1 MLKQEYPYPANAS
14 DYAYILKEVPW
25 SIYETPINGADRP
38 VDSYEY
44 AVNFTSMLTNF
55 LKDTAKLVP
64 ESVKVEWTFYPSM
77 VVKTDNEVI
86 MRAGLRI
93 LKNDNNLSLNEIFG
107 RNTLDKTYNGD
118 VFFIDI
124 TTGTPILD
132 IVVDTSDYNII
143 RAFK

>member
-1 MLKQEYPYPANAS
+1 
-14 DYAYILKEVPW
+14 
-25 SIYETPINGADRP
+25 
-38 VDSYEY
+38 
-44 AVNFTSMLTNF
+44 
-55 LKDTAKLVP
+55 
-64 ESVKVEWTFYPSM
+64 M

-107 RNTLDKTYNGD
+107 RNTLDKTYDGD

-143 RAFK
+143 RAFN